1 VIVAGLAGGEGLAL
15 RGCRGAA
22 DAEFFLH
29 EDLGE
34 AEAAAGEF
42 AGFVVWEE
50 FDAFFADFGEEDL
63 PGFVAEVVDGK
74 EGAVLAFAAGLFG
87 VAAALVFVAAEALLF
102 AALLFGIAASLFLF
116 AALLGGELLGLG
128 VAGEARVAGV
138 PRVAGVSGVSRVAG
152 VPRVAGVSRVL
163 AGRAG
168 FALGAHAVAGEGL
181 AGEGAIFLKWGGWAW
196 FSLGFSFSFC
206 LGFSLGFSLGSGG
219 RGGGGGGSFL
229 AAGQRRFG
237 DVLHDFWGKLP

>member
-1 VIVAGLAGGEGLAL
+1 MVLEVLVIVAGLAGGEGLAL

-102 AALLFGIAASLFLF
+102 AALLFGIAAGLFLF

-128 VAGEARVAGV
+128 VAGGARVAGV
-138 PRVAGVSGVSRVAG
+138 AGVPGVARVARFSGVAG
-152 VPRVAGVSRVL
+152 VPGVL

-181 AGEGAIFLKWGGWAW
+181 AGEGAIFLKWGGWAGFW
-196 FSLGFSFSFC
+196 LGFSFC
-206 LGFSLGFSLGSGG
+206 LGFRLGSGG